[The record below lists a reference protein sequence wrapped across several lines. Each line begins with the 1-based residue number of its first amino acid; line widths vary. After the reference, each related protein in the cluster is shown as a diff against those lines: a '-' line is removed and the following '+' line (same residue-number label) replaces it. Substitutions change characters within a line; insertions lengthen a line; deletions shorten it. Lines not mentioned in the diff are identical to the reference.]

1 MSMIQAPYLKP
12 GMKIGITCP
21 SGYVDASRVEQAVRL
36 LHAQGYETVLGKTIG
51 LGDYYFAGSD
61 QDRLADL
68 QAMLDDTSLAAIWM
82 GRGGYGMSR
91 IIDQLD
97 FTIFLKHPKWI
108 CGFSDITVLHSHLQ
122 AQFALPTI
130 HALMCGSVVAD
141 NWQSAPVKSLL
152 LALEG
157 KSLSYEMPAH
167 PLNILGS
174 VTAPLVGGNLAIL
187 AHLTGSPSQLQTA
200 GKILF
205 IEDIGEHL
213 YQIDRMLYN
222 LKRSGQLQ
230 ALSGLVVGSFT
241 DVEDTERPFGQSL
254 EEIIWDKVAEYGYP
268 VCFNVPCGHQYD
280 NRALRLGMPYQL
292 SVLEEKATLSSL

>member
-97 FTIFLKHPKWI
+97 FTKFLKHPKWI

-141 NWQSAPVKSLL
+141 NWQSAPVQSLL

>member
-1 MSMIQAPYLKP
+1 
-12 GMKIGITCP
+12 
-21 SGYVDASRVEQAVRL
+21 
-36 LHAQGYETVLGKTIG
+36 
-51 LGDYYFAGSD
+51 
-61 QDRLADL
+61 
-68 QAMLDDTSLAAIWM
+68 
-82 GRGGYGMSR
+82 
-91 IIDQLD
+91 
-97 FTIFLKHPKWI
+97 
-108 CGFSDITVLHSHLQ
+108 
-122 AQFALPTI
+122 
-130 HALMCGSVVAD
+130 MCGSVVAD
-141 NWQSAPVKSLL
+141 NWQSAPVQSLL

>member
-1 MSMIQAPYLKP
+1 MSMIQAPYLTP

-21 SGYVDASRVEQAVRL
+21 SGYVDVARVEQAIRL
-36 LHAQGYETVLGKTIG
+36 LHSLGYETVLGKTIG

-61 QDRLADL
+61 QERLADL
-68 QAMLDDTSLAAIWM
+68 QAMLDDASLAAIWM

-97 FTIFLKHPKWI
+97 FTNFLKHPKWI

-122 AQFALPTI
+122 AQFAFPSI

-141 NWQSAPVKSLL
+141 NWQSAPIQSLL

-157 KSLSYEMPAH
+157 KPLSYEMPAH
-167 PLNILGS
+167 PLHILGS

-222 LKRSGQLQ
+222 LKRSGQLKG
-230 ALSGLVVGSFT
+230 LKGLVVGSFT

-292 SVLEEKATLSSL
+292 AVLEEKATLSSL

>member
-1 MSMIQAPYLKP
+1 MNRIQAPYLTP

-36 LHAQGYETVLGKTIG
+36 LQAVGYETVLGKTIG

-61 QDRLADL
+61 QERLADL

-97 FTIFLKHPKWI
+97 FTQFLKHPKWI

-141 NWQSAPVKSLL
+141 NWQSSPVQSLL

-167 PLNILGS
+167 SLNIIGS
-174 VTAPLVGGNLAIL
+174 TTAPLVGGNLAIL
-187 AHLTGSPSQLQTA
+187 AHLSGSPSQLQTA

-230 ALSGLVVGSFT
+230 ALRGLVVGSFT

-268 VCFNVPCGHQYD
+268 VCFNVPCGHQSD

>member
-1 MSMIQAPYLKP
+1 MSMTQAPYLKP

-68 QAMLDDTSLAAIWM
+68 QAMLDDTSIAAIWM

-141 NWQSAPVKSLL
+141 NWQSAPVHSLL

-167 PLNILGS
+167 PLNIIGS
-174 VTAPLVGGNLAIL
+174 TTAPLVGGNLAIL

-268 VCFNVPCGHQYD
+268 VCFNVPCGHQHD

>member
-21 SGYVDASRVEQAVRL
+21 SGYVDAARVEQAVRL

-61 QDRLADL
+61 QERLADL

-97 FTIFLKHPKWI
+97 FTKLLKYPKWI

-141 NWQSAPVKSLL
+141 NWQSAPVQSLL
-152 LALEG
+152 SALEG

-174 VTAPLVGGNLAIL
+174 ATAPLVGGNLAIL

>member
-1 MSMIQAPYLKP
+1 MIQAPYLKP

-130 HALMCGSVVAD
+130 HSLMCGSVVAD
-141 NWQSAPVKSLL
+141 NWQSAPVQSLL